1 MPELMN
7 TPAKSA
13 LRVAMEAR
21 DLAAIVDAFAPDAEF
36 RSPLTEKL
44 TFKGHAEITAITSV
58 ILGVFEDFHYTDE
71 LQGERN
77 GFLVA
82 RARVDGVDLEIV
94 DHILYRPD
102 GKIAEFTVFFRP
114 LPAAAVA
121 LRMIGAGLG
130 RRKSPARAALI
141 STLARPLGFMTRTG
155 DDIGARLVRS
165 VM

>member
-7 TPAKSA
+7 MPAKSA

-21 DLAAIVDAFAPDAEF
+21 DLSAIVDAFAPDAEF
-36 RSPLTEKL
+36 RSPLTDKL
-44 TFKGHAEITAITSV
+44 AFKGRAEITAITGV

-102 GKIAEFTVFFRP
+102 GKIEEFTVFFRP

-141 STLARPLGFMTRTG
+141 STLARPLGFMTKTG

>member
-1 MPELMN
+1 MPELKN

-21 DLAAIVDAFAPDAEF
+21 DLPAIVDAFAPDAEF

-71 LQGERN
+71 LLGERN

-102 GKIAEFTVFFRP
+102 GKIAEFTGVSDPYEPP
-114 LPAAAVA
+114 LAPEVRVETAGQSPTESVA
-121 LRMIGAGLG
+121 Q
-130 RRKSPARAALI
+130 
-141 STLARPLGFMTRTG
+141 
-155 DDIGARLVRS
+155 
-165 VM
+165 VMVWLEAHHLL